1 MTKRAFAACAAVMAM
16 AAAPAAQASCWSQP
30 ATHAARMRQLDVL
43 LMVGSLRCRAGSD
56 DYRTDYDHFLVKH
69 RTALGAANRVM
80 LDEFGRTMGAG
91 GAMNALD
98 RMSVTIANGYGSG
111 GGYGCDQLHA
121 MARDL
126 SHGSTADVEKAA
138 DTVIARDVVTPACA
152 RTYASKR

>member
-1 MTKRAFAACAAVMAM
+1 MTKRAIAACAAAMAM
-16 AAAPAAQASCWSQP
+16 TIAPSAQASCWSQP

-43 LMVGSLRCRAGSD
+43 LMVGSLRCRAGGD
-56 DYRTDYDHFLVKH
+56 DYRTDYDHFLIRH
-69 RTALGAANRVM
+69 RASLGAANRVM
-80 LDEFGRTMGAG
+80 LGEFGKSLGAR

-126 SHGSTADVEKAA
+126 SHASTADLDKAA
-138 DTVIARDVVTPACA
+138 DSVIAETVVTPACT
-152 RTYASKR
+152 RSYASRR